1 MTPAEAALAR
11 NSLGELYDQKRAQAW
26 LEKPHF
32 LLGGHRPLD
41 ASFLEVLALI
51 EQIKT
56 GALI

>member
-1 MTPAEAALAR
+1 L
-11 NSLGELYDQKRAQAW
+11 SCIFSSLLGELYDQKRAQAW

-32 LLGGHRPLD
+32 LLGGQRPLD